1 MSGLK
6 LFRTD
11 TTNSGMTEVMPRLAE
26 IEADV
31 QGLVETHMET
41 LLGVRFLAS
50 EYSTGPVHGGRID
63 SLGLDENGSPVIV
76 EYKRGTDAGVINQGL
91 FYLAWLMDHR
101 AEFEHLVRDRLGG
114 TAASQVLW
122 SGPRLICIAGDFTRY
137 DVHAVREHR
146 RSIDLVRYRLF
157 GSDLL
162 GLETVASVTGHPAP
176 AKRVRRRGAGASPVR
191 KQGGPMVE
199 LADAVDEV
207 LVGLGDGVTR
217 VQRKQYRAY
226 RRLRNFA
233 SLCPPQQTKLLVYL
247 KADPKEVDLVP
258 GFTRDV
264 TGLGHHGTGDLELQ
278 LRTERD
284 LERAGDLL
292 RLSYDAA

>member
-6 LFRTD
+6 LFRRDVAHT
-11 TTNSGMTEVMPRLAE
+11 GMTEVTPRLAE
-26 IEADV
+26 VEADV
-31 QGLVETHMET
+31 QGLVEAHMDT

-76 EYKRGTDAGVINQGL
+76 EYKRSTDAGVIHQGL

-101 AEFEHLVRDRLGG
+101 AEFERLVRDRLGV

-122 SGPRLICIAGDFTRY
+122 SGPRLICVAGDFTRY

-162 GLETVASVTGHPAP
+162 GLETVASVSGGMAMG
-176 AKRVRRRGAGASPVR
+176 RRARRHSVAQAAVDVQGAA
-191 KQGGPMVE
+191 MME
-199 LADAVDEV
+199 LAGAVDEV
-207 LVGLGDGVTR
+207 LLGLGDGVNR
-217 VQRKQYRAY
+217 VERKQYRAY
-226 RRLRNFA
+226 QRLRNFA
-233 SLCPPQQTKLLVYL
+233 CLCPPQRSKLLVYL
-247 KADPKEVDLVP
+247 KVDPKDVDLVP

-264 TGLGHHGTGDLELQ
+264 SGLGHHGTGDLEVQ
-278 LRTERD
+278 LRTPRD
-284 LERAGDLL
+284 VERAQDLF
-292 RLSYDAA
+292 RASYAEA

>member
-11 TTNSGMTEVMPRLAE
+11 TTRGMTEIVPRLAE

-31 QGLVETHMET
+31 QGLVEAHMET

-63 SLGLDENGSPVIV
+63 SLGLDENNAPVIV
-76 EYKRGTDAGVINQGL
+76 EYKRGTDAGVINQAL
-91 FYLAWLMDHR
+91 FYLCWLMDHR
-101 AEFEHLVRDRLGG
+101 VEFEHLVHDRLGA

-122 SGPRLICIAGDFTRY
+122 SGPRLICVAGDFTRY
-137 DVHAVREHR
+137 DVHAVSEHR

-162 GLETVASVTGHPAP
+162 GLETVASVNGATRSARRTRRQLPA
-176 AKRVRRRGAGASPVR
+176 AAADGISGTS
-191 KQGGPMVE
+191 MIT
-199 LADAVDEV
+199 LADAVDEA
-207 LVGLGDGVTR
+207 LLGLGEGVNR
-217 VQRKQYRAY
+217 VERKTYRAY
-226 RRLRNFA
+226 QRLRNFA
-233 SLCPPQQTKLLVYL
+233 CVCPPQRSKLLVYV
-247 KADPKEVDLVP
+247 KVDPKGVELEP

-264 TGLGHHGTGDLELQ
+264 TGLGHHGTGDLEVQ
-278 LRTERD
+278 LRTPRD
-284 LERAGDLL
+284 VERARELF
-292 RLSYDAA
+292 RASYAAV